1 MQTQGSDGAEVLG
14 RLSVGGFV
22 GAGWRD
28 SRSPVATRVGSQQ
41 GLPCPP
47 WRWKPYTLCSATAAE
62 ASPVALGAVP
72 GPKSDS
78 MENLF
83 VPKYPLISGLLK
95 YNGHPAKLPCLCSQF
110 YISEQTYIVL

>member
-1 MQTQGSDGAEVLG
+1 MEQRYLAGSVWVGLSGQGGETARVQWQHGCGPSRGFPAHLG
-14 RLSVGGFV
+14 GG
-22 GAGWRD
+22 
-28 SRSPVATRVGSQQ
+28 SPH
-41 GLPCPP
+41 
-47 WRWKPYTLCSATAAE
+47 TLCSATAAE
-62 ASPVALGAVP
+62 ASPVVLGAVP